1 MDAQR
6 AAAAFGQHVE
16 IAACLGG
23 LDHAEASLLA
33 GHRQIDRIGRGD
45 LQEYAAVGPAL
56 VSLTGV
62 SGGSATVFSNAVVNS
77 RVLILAA
84 STSGW
89 LNGLMAR
96 IAPATAVAIS
106 NRKNS

>member
-33 GHRQIDRIGRGD
+33 GHRQIDPIVRGD
-45 LQEYAAVGPAL
+45 LHEYAAVGPAL
-56 VSLTGV
+56 VSRTGGMHETRAEFA
-62 SGGSATVFSNAVVNS
+62 SGRDT
-77 RVLILAA
+77 
-84 STSGW
+84 
-89 LNGLMAR
+89 
-96 IAPATAVAIS
+96 APASHLTAHVLQPADTPAIPFAL
-106 NRKNS
+106 